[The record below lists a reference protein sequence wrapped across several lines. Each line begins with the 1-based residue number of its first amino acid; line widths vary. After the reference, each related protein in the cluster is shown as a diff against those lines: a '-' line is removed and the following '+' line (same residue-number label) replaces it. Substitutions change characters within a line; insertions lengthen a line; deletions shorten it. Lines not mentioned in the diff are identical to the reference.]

1 MPIHDQS
8 YRRYAGQRDD
18 VKAAWL
24 VIARTG
30 IVNLLKKRA
39 FVGLLAASWI
49 QFVVQAVRMYLASSI
64 PQAQIFALSAESY
77 RGFLDT
83 QSSFL
88 FFVTIYVGAGL
99 IADDRRANALQLYL
113 SKSLT
118 RIDYIGGKMAI
129 LMVFLLGVTMVPAL
143 LLLLLQG
150 VISGSF
156 EFLRNNL
163 RLIPAITLFSLV
175 QVLTA
180 AFSILALSSMSN
192 SSRFVGIMY
201 AGVVFFTA
209 AMYGALRAILGTS
222 SVSWISFSASVEQ
235 VGDAIFRTKLSYD
248 TPPIVSFI
256 VVLAL
261 IAVSVSVLERKVRG
275 VEIVT

>member
-8 YRRYAGQRDD
+8 YRRYTGQRDD

-30 IVNLLKKRA
+30 IMNLLKKLA

-64 PQAQIFALSAESY
+64 PQAQFFALSAESY

-113 SKSLT
+113 SKPLT

-261 IAVSVSVLERKVRG
+261 MAVSVSVLERKVRG

>member
-113 SKSLT
+113 SKPLT

-261 IAVSVSVLERKVRG
+261 MAVSVSVLERKVRG

>member
-156 EFLRNNL
+156 VFLRNNL

-261 IAVSVSVLERKVRG
+261 MAVSVSVLERKVRG

>member
-30 IVNLLKKRA
+30 IMNLLKKRA

-64 PQAQIFALSAESY
+64 PQAQFFALSAESY

-113 SKSLT
+113 SKPLT

-261 IAVSVSVLERKVRG
+261 MAVSVSVLERKVRG

>member
-156 EFLRNNL
+156 VFLRNNL

>member
-156 EFLRNNL
+156 VFLRNNL

-180 AFSILALSSMSN
+180 AFSILALSSMSK

-261 IAVSVSVLERKVRG
+261 MAVSVSVLERKVRG

>member
-113 SKSLT
+113 SKPLT

-156 EFLRNNL
+156 VFLRNNL

-261 IAVSVSVLERKVRG
+261 MAVSVSVLERKVRG

>member
-8 YRRYAGQRDD
+8 YRRYQGQRDD

-30 IVNLLKKRA
+30 IMNLLKKRA
-39 FVGLLAASWI
+39 FVGLLVGAWI
-49 QFVVQAVRMYLASSI
+49 PFVVQAVRMYLASSI
-64 PQAQIFALSAESY
+64 PQAQIFALTAESY

-83 QSSFL
+83 QSTFL
-88 FFVTIYVGAGL
+88 FFVTIYVGSGL
-99 IADDRRANALQLYL
+99 IAEDRRANALQLYL
-113 SKSLT
+113 SKPLT

-129 LMVFLLGVTMVPAL
+129 LLVFLLGVTMLPGL
-143 LLLLLQG
+143 LLLVMQG
-150 VISGSF
+150 IISGSF

-163 RLIPAITLFSLV
+163 RLVPAITLFSLV
-175 QVLTA
+175 QVLTS

-201 AGVVFFTA
+201 AGVMFFSA
-209 AMYGALRAILGTS
+209 SMYGVLRAILGTS
-222 SVSWISFSASVEQ
+222 SVSWVSFAASVEQ
-235 VGDAIFRTKLSYD
+235 VGDVIFRTKLSYD
-248 TPPIVSFI
+248 TPPVVSFI
-256 VVLAL
+256 AIFAL

>member
-8 YRRYAGQRDD
+8 YRHYEGQRDN

-30 IVNLLKKRA
+30 IMNLLRKRL
-39 FVGLLAASWI
+39 FVGLLLGAWI
-49 QFVVQAVRMYLASSI
+49 PFVVYAVRMYLTSTI
-64 PQAQIFALSAESY
+64 PQAKLFALTADSY
-77 RGFLDT
+77 RGFLDL
-83 QSSFL
+83 QSIWL

-113 SKSLT
+113 SKPLT
-118 RIDYIGGKMAI
+118 RIDYIAGKMAI
-129 LMVFLLGVTMVPAL
+129 LLVFLLGVTMLPAL

-150 VISGSF
+150 VIAGTF
-156 EFLRNNL
+156 EFLRANL
-163 RLIPAITLFSLV
+163 RLIPAITAFSLV

-201 AGVVFFTA
+201 AGVIFFTS
-209 AMYGALRAILGTS
+209 AMFGVLRAIFGTS
-222 SVSWISFSASVEQ
+222 SVSWVSFSASVEQ
-235 VGDAIFRTKLSYD
+235 VGDAIFRTKLHYE
-248 TPPIVSFI
+248 TPPVVSFI
-256 VVLAL
+256 VVLAVV
-261 IAVSVSVLERKVRG
+261 AVSVSVLERKVRG

>member
-30 IVNLLKKRA
+30 IMNLLKKRA

-113 SKSLT
+113 SKPLT

-261 IAVSVSVLERKVRG
+261 MAVSVSVLERKVRG

>member
-113 SKSLT
+113 SKPLT

-163 RLIPAITLFSLV
+163 RLVPAITLFSLV

>member
-113 SKSLT
+113 SKPLT

-256 VVLAL
+256 VVLA
-261 IAVSVSVLERKVRG
+261 
-275 VEIVT
+275 

>member
-261 IAVSVSVLERKVRG
+261 MAVSVSVLERKVRG